1 MKINFKTRQLIRSAT
16 RGFLSTEL
24 NPKNF
29 KNIQTRMSEC
39 FSYSTF
45 TLTAFDYDLS
55 PIILLSDLSEHTKNI
70 LEKNSSSLML
80 CEERKLYNFFPK
92 FKTDNSSYEDPM
104 SRPRVT
110 LIGKIKKTKN
120 KNHKMRFLQR
130 HPASNLYANFRDMN
144 FYKMEIKSA
153 HLIGGF
159 AHVKWFS
166 DKELVLRNIKNFE
179 EYEQEIISHMNSCH
193 KKSIELYV
201 KNLMKDHIKSN
212 ENKGKWDMIGIDPD
226 GFDLRKKENVARFF
240 FKNEIFDAKKIRG
253 IFVRLHKESN
263 QN

>member
-16 RGFLSTEL
+16 KGFLSTEL
-24 NPKNF
+24 DPKNF
-29 KNIQTRMSEC
+29 KNIKTSMGGC

-55 PIILLSDLSEHTKNI
+55 PIILISDLSEHTKNI
-70 LEKNSSSLML
+70 LENNSSSLML
-80 CEERKLYNFFPK
+80 CEERKLYNYFPK
-92 FKTDNSSYEDPM
+92 FNNNYSSYEDPM

-110 LIGKIKKTKN
+110 LIGKFKKTKN
-120 KNHKMRFLQR
+120 KNHKLRFLNR
-130 HPASNLYANFRDMN
+130 HPASNLYANFNDMN
-144 FYKMEIKSA
+144 FYKMEVKSA

-166 DKELVLRNIKNFE
+166 GKELLLRGIQNFE
-179 EYEQEIISHMNSCH
+179 AYEQEIISHMNSCH

-201 KNLMKDHIKSN
+201 KNLMKDQIKSS
-212 ENKGKWDMIGIDPD
+212 ENKGNWDMIGIDPD
-226 GFDLRKKENVARFF
+226 GFDLRKRENVARFF
-240 FKNEIFDAKKIRG
+240 FQNEIFNAKKIRG
-253 IFVRLHKESN
+253 ILVKLHKESV